1 MEAHMDPSNCVGL
14 YHWARGLGATSLA
27 DGALR
32 YICQH
37 FTQVGINNK
46 IGLVNNEVVLV
57 FWGVKY
63 SFKHNS
69 VIANGKPHF
78 TFLLCLCTPSLGRR
92 RHRTLFVLLSAALL
106 TFIFTAPV

>member
-46 IGLVNNEVVLV
+46 IGLVNNDNE
-57 FWGVKY
+57 
-63 SFKHNS
+63 N
-69 VIANGKPHF
+69 
-78 TFLLCLCTPSLGRR
+78 
-92 RHRTLFVLLSAALL
+92 
-106 TFIFTAPV
+106 